1 MKTTVL
7 LDGLCFGE
15 GPRWHDGR
23 LWLSDMHDHK
33 VIAVDETGVA
43 ESIVEV
49 SAWPSGLG
57 WMPDGSLLIV
67 AMRER
72 KLLRWVDGELEE
84 HADLS
89 ALASFHCND
98 MVVDAH
104 GRAYVG
110 HFGFDL
116 HNQADFK
123 AAELIAVEPDGS
135 ARIAARDMAFPNGAV
150 IAPDG
155 KTLIVGETFARRLTA
170 FDIDSEGDLSN
181 RRVWAQLSQGVV
193 PDGICLDEG
202 MGIWVA
208 SPTSNEVLRALE
220 GGEITDRISLD
231 QGAFACM
238 LGGADRRRLF
248 VLTAADSDP
257 ETCRAKRSARI
268 EYVDVEIPGGGL
280 P

>member
-1 MKTTVL
+1 
-7 LDGLCFGE
+7 
-15 GPRWHDGR
+15 DGR

-49 SAWPSGLG
+49 PAWPSGLG

-155 KTLIVGETFARRLTA
+155 KTLIAGETFAGRLTA
-170 FDIDSEGDLSN
+170 LDIDSEGDLSN
-181 RRVWAQLSQGVV
+181 RRVWAQLPQGVV
-193 PDGICLDEG
+193 PDGICLDVD

>member
-49 SAWPSGLG
+49 PAWPSGLG

-155 KTLIVGETFARRLTA
+155 KTLIAGETFAGRLTA

-181 RRVWAQLSQGVV
+181 RRVWAQLPQGVV

-202 MGIWVA
+202 MGIWIA

-248 VLTAADSDP
+248 VLTAGDSDP

>member
-1 MKTTVL
+1 

-49 SAWPSGLG
+49 PAWPSGLG

-98 MVVDAH
+98 MVVDAN

-155 KTLIVGETFARRLTA
+155 KTLIAGETFAGRLTA

-181 RRVWAQLSQGVV
+181 RRVWAQLPQGVV

>member
-33 VIAVDETGVA
+33 VIAVDETGIA

-49 SAWPSGLG
+49 PAWPSGLG

-72 KLLRWVDGELEE
+72 KLLRWVDGKTKE

-98 MVVDAH
+98 MVVDAQ

-135 ARIAARDMAFPNGAV
+135 ARIVACDMAFPNGTV
-150 IAPDG
+150 ITPDG
-155 KTLIVGETFARRLTA
+155 KTLIVGESFAGRLTA
-170 FDIDSEGDLSN
+170 FDVDSEGNLSN
-181 RRVWAQLSQGVV
+181 RHVWAQLPQGMV

-202 MGIWVA
+202 MGTWVA
-208 SPTSNEVLRALE
+208 SPRSNEVARVLE

-231 QGAFACM
+231 RGAFACM
-238 LGGADRRRLF
+238 LGGVDRRRLF
-248 VLTAADSDP
+248 ILTAADSNP

-268 EYVDVEIPGGGL
+268 EYVDVEVPGAGL

>member
-1 MKTTVL
+1 VKTTVL

-33 VIAVDETGVA
+33 VIAVDDTGVA

-49 SAWPSGLG
+49 PAWPSGLG

-72 KLLRWVDGELEE
+72 KLLRWDDGELKE

-89 ALASFHCND
+89 ALSSFHCND
-98 MVVDAH
+98 MVVDAQ

-135 ARIAARDMAFPNGAV
+135 ARIVARDMAFPNGTV

-155 KTLIVGETFARRLTA
+155 KTLIVGESFARRLSA
-170 FDIDSEGDLSN
+170 FDIDSEGNLSN
-181 RRVWAQLSQGVV
+181 RRVWAELPQGVV
-193 PDGICLDEG
+193 PDGICLDAG

-208 SPTSNEVLRALE
+208 SPASNEVVRTLE

>member
-49 SAWPSGLG
+49 PAWPSGLG

-98 MVVDAH
+98 MVVDAN

-135 ARIAARDMAFPNGAV
+135 ARIVARDMAFPNGTV

-155 KTLIVGETFARRLTA
+155 KTLIVGETFAGRLTA

-181 RRVWAQLSQGVV
+181 RRVWAQLPQGVV

-202 MGIWVA
+202 MGIWIA